1 MRHTYYT
8 GSLAVLVEPTRENCA
23 ASWLLPR
30 GRRMCHG
37 GTGLARPQTSYQ
49 NCTARD
55 PPPCF
60 ASRSVASWSMVNAR
74 VMDLTV
80 YHHGGESRASLTP
93 APWQHGW
100 LPCAVAGGRTA
111 NQCQHA
117 VRPPTGPIEN
127 VCMHKDAAAR
137 VFFRISVCG
146 LKYQVPYRT
155 VVVRSRN
162 RTAILSLIYQFTA
175 QWLRSFGYIFAHN
188 LYTTF
193 IHLKLVNLIE
203 LLS

>member
-1 MRHTYYT
+1 MSTMRAPHLLH
-8 GSLAVLVEPTRENCA
+8 GQPCCACGADARELCGELALA
-23 ASWLLPR
+23 ARAAHVPWRNRTCTSANELPELHSS
-30 GRRMCHG
+30 G
-37 GTGLARPQTSYQ
+37 
-49 NCTARD
+49 

-155 VVVRSRN
+155 VPYRDSISHISVYSAVV
-162 RTAILSLIYQFTA
+162 AQFRLY
-175 QWLRSFGYIFAHN
+175 LRS
-188 LYTTF
+188 
-193 IHLKLVNLIE
+193 
-203 LLS
+203 